1 MERCPAEICS
11 EIFSYAC
18 TDNGYTG
25 RSLSL
30 VSKFVRETSEMCRL
44 QSISIIG
51 YEQLVA
57 FAAALERTPPSLRR
71 VRYIFISAHARST
84 AENPKAITSEYSRR
98 AKAYAAF
105 EQILQ
110 YITGTVEV
118 LHAFFI
124 FYRPFPLL
132 PVNLPLL
139 RELTLY
145 GSLDGFPDVDERLQF
160 PCLRHL
166 YLSPLSSPSYLTD
179 QISKLTPGL
188 VNLRLAAPEHSQ
200 SFVPELEQILQ
211 TLEEESALT
220 LRKVFVHCPL
230 KPLDN
235 WLNMMDLYEE
245 TMASLRR
252 LLSRHQQRLVLLSP
266 LRMGLFRTVT
276 IQDAEVAW
284 SESISGRCWW

>member
-25 RSLSL
+25 RSPL
-30 VSKFVRETSEMCRL
+30 FETSEMCRL

-139 RELTLY
+139 RETDAL
-145 GSLDGFPDVDERLQF
+145 RLARWF

-166 YLSPLSSPSYLTD
+166 YLSPLSSPSYLTG

-188 VNLRLAAPEHSQ
+188 INLRLAAPEHSQ
-200 SFVPELEQILQ
+200 SFVPELEKILQ
-211 TLEEESALT
+211 TLEEESDLT

-230 KPLDN
+230 KPQDN
-235 WLNMMDLYEE
+235 WLNMMDMYEE

-252 LLSRHQQRLVLLSP
+252 LLSQHQQRLVLLSP